1 MTSRDFRE
9 DIEGYRKLKEEIT
22 ILQKY
27 AVERTWERGLV
38 HRVIE
43 RLHPKRLDLVVSE
56 VREETASAKTL
67 RLVSPRGYLPP
78 FQAGQYINLFVTL
91 AGVRTARPYSIVS
104 SPAQTA
110 YYDITVRRVDE
121 GFVSNYLLDEVKPG
135 DRFES
140 TGPEGQFFYNPLF
153 HGHDLVFIA
162 GGSGITPF
170 MSMIRDVTD
179 RGIDR
184 TIHIIY
190 GSRNP
195 GDIIFGDELA
205 DRTSRHRNLTY
216 TPVISEPPPSYK
228 GHTGF
233 ITAALMQ
240 ELVGDIGGKMFYL
253 CGPEEMYRFCLPE
266 LAAMNV
272 PGKRIRREVF
282 GPPKDISTEPG
293 WPESLS
299 KDTTVTV
306 ALRGGPTL
314 SALRGEPLIVSLERA
329 GIAVPNA
336 CRSGECS
343 LCRTKLLSGEV
354 FQPAGVK
361 VRKSDR
367 QFGYIHACMAYP
379 LTDLE
384 ILI

>member
-1 MTSRDFRE
+1 MTNRDFRE
-9 DIEGYRKLKEEIT
+9 DIEGYKDLKEEISV
-22 ILQKY
+22 LQKY
-27 AVERTWERGLV
+27 ALERTWERGLV
-38 HRVIE
+38 NRVIE

-67 RLVSPRGYLPP
+67 RMVSPGGYLPP
-78 FQAGQYINLFVTL
+78 FQAGQYLNLFVTL
-91 AGVRTARPYSIVS
+91 AGVRTARPYSIAS
-104 SPAQTA
+104 SPAQTG

-135 DRFES
+135 DPFES
-140 TGPEGQFFYNPLF
+140 TGPEGHFYYNPLF
-153 HGHDLVFIA
+153 HGRDLVFIA

-184 TIHIIY
+184 AIHLIY

-205 DRTSRHRNLTY
+205 DRASRHKNLTY

-228 GHTGF
+228 GRAGF
-233 ITAALMQ
+233 ITAALMG
-240 ELVGDIGGKMFYL
+240 ELVGDISGKMFYL
-253 CGPEEMYRFCLPE
+253 CGPEAMYRFCLPE
-266 LAAMNV
+266 LTAMNI
-272 PGKRIRREVF
+272 PQRRIRREVF
-282 GPPKDISTEPG
+282 GPPKDITAEPE
-293 WPESLS
+293 WPKSLS
-299 KDTTVTV
+299 KDATVTI
-306 ALRGGPTL
+306 ALKGGPTL
-314 SALRGEPLIVSLERA
+314 TALAGEPLIISLERA
-329 GIAVPNA
+329 GIAIPNA

-367 QFGYIHACMAYP
+367 RFGYIHACMAYP

-384 ILI
+384 IMI

>member
-38 HRVIE
+38 NRVIE

-240 ELVGDIGGKMFYL
+240 ELVGDIAGKMFYL

-272 PGKRIRREVF
+272 PGKRIRCEVF